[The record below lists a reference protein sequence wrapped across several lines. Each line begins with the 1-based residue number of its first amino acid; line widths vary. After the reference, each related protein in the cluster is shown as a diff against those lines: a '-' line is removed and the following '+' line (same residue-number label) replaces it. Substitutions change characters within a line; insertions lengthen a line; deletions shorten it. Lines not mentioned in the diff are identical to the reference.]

1 MRALGPS
8 NCSGLWKTRR
18 NDQGLPHGLEATK
31 RGERSATPLWT
42 NRFLPNKRPAQAMI
56 NWHGL
61 NIQAGGSLD
70 CRLSIADFGL
80 ASADKANRQLAIR
93 KNRKTHPLPRGGT
106 DLISSVL
113 VSLLPTTREQAFQ
126 LQTPVKERL
135 CFIWRRPLILAEN
148 KKLVPTAVGARPF
161 IHFIEAKQRVSEVRA
176 QTFPG

>member
-61 NIQAGGSLD
+61 NIQAGGSP
-70 CRLSIADFGL
+70 DFGFPIYDYQL
-80 ASADKANRQLAIR
+80 AYRQTPIRNRQLAIV
-93 KNRKTHPLPRGGT
+93 NRKTHPLPRGGT
-106 DLISSVL
+106 DLI
-113 VSLLPTTREQAFQ
+113 TRGS
-126 LQTPVKERL
+126 
-135 CFIWRRPLILAEN
+135 IRPL
-148 KKLVPTAVGARPF
+148 
-161 IHFIEAKQRVSEVRA
+161 
-176 QTFPG
+176 